1 MCFQQRKEVI
11 RITEVIAMSELR
23 SLFYHSGHHIPALFA
38 RAEPDDLYD
47 PPPEAEN
54 SEPFLVNPND
64 YDLDDFDIYGLDEC
78 DEEDD

>member
-1 MCFQQRKEVI
+1 
-11 RITEVIAMSELR
+11 MSELR

-64 YDLDDFDIYGLDEC
+64 YDLDDFDI
-78 DEEDD
+78 DD